1 MMYCDSSSTECGL
14 LSNENSDH
22 VIIDINS
29 DSFIKGVSSEDKH
42 ESDYHSDSTVEW
54 DSNGESSED
63 LSLSSSN
70 STSPSESSDLEDN
83 DGSSHID
90 STGSDVRIE
99 EGSSSSKNKLVQS
112 SPKTV
117 RRKSREGCCCHHTG
131 ILMLC

>member
-1 MMYCDSSSTECGL
+1 MFFDSSSTECGL
-14 LSNENSDH
+14 LSNESLDY
-22 VIIDINS
+22 IIMDIDS

-42 ESDYHSDSTVEW
+42 ESDYHLDGTVEG

-63 LSLSSSN
+63 LSLSSSD
-70 STSPSESSDLEDN
+70 SSSSSESSDLEDN
-83 DGSSHID
+83 DGSSHIN
-90 STGSDVRIE
+90 STGTDVRIE
-99 EGSSSSKNKLVQS
+99 EDSSSSKNKLVQS